1 MQIDLF
7 FKLPLQFLDLHSF
20 QRVSKSHQVTPLQ
33 HSEKQITGLKRI
45 THLLLELRPV
55 LPHPVAIFPL
65 PTTIALTYPI
75 LQYKGVNQKNNHCH
89 INSLGRNQIEEPI
102 SNKIVG

>member
-1 MQIDLF
+1 
-7 FKLPLQFLDLHSF
+7 
-20 QRVSKSHQVTPLQ
+20 VTPL
-33 HSEKQITGLKRI
+33 HYIEKQITGLKRI

-75 LQYKGVNQKNNHCH
+75 LQTSKPKNNRCH
-89 INSLGRNQIEEPI
+89 IISLGRNQIQEPI

>member
-75 LQYKGVNQKNNHCH
+75 LQTSKPKKTITATLIRWEETKSKNQ
-89 INSLGRNQIEEPI
+89 
-102 SNKIVG
+102 